1 MTLLGRMGGAAVVV
15 AVVAG
20 GGWFVAQRRAHEVLD
35 QAVDQFRAH
44 LGPDVRLSYASA
56 VPSVL
61 HRDARFAGVVLAG
74 PDSTV
79 TADAVVVGCDAD
91 SVCSGTADGVGLTTP
106 DASAVSGT
114 AEHVGWTRLS
124 VPGAGESGG
133 AGGFA
138 QGALGGRFDAA
149 EVRGVRLTGSGGEVA
164 VAAAAMS
171 DYGVG
176 RRGRGSVDGMS
187 VSVPD
192 PSAGAAGAAGSGPGS
207 AAGGTIRLG
216 LAHASFDGVDVASV
230 AGAMRSGVPVAA
242 QGRQSL
248 EASGLDVA
256 QGGAA
261 LLHVGRLASVQDTSD
276 AGVAHGVADATELRL
291 DGPPALVEGLR
302 GLGYAAFEGGVHVDA
317 TLDRAAS
324 ELAIAALRLSGQG
337 MGEASLSGGF
347 GHVPQGA
354 GAGAAGPAAMLGV
367 TVRGFDLV
375 LVDGGLTGRLVEA
388 KAKASGMDPGQLR
401 EAVAGQLAGLPVSS
415 EAARSVRA
423 ALAAFVR
430 APGTLTLGVH
440 PAAPVSLLDMAQVA
454 GRGPDGVVAALGVT
468 AAAK

>member
-1 MTLLGRMGGAAVVV
+1 M
-15 AVVAG
+15 
-20 GGWFVAQRRAHEVLD
+20 
-35 QAVDQFRAH
+35 
-44 LGPDVRLSYASA
+44 
-56 VPSVL
+56 
-61 HRDARFAGVVLAG
+61 
-74 PDSTV
+74 
-79 TADAVVVGCDAD
+79 
-91 SVCSGTADGVGLTTP
+91 
-106 DASAVSGT
+106 
-114 AEHVGWTRLS
+114 
-124 VPGAGESGG
+124 
-133 AGGFA
+133 
-138 QGALGGRFDAA
+138 
-149 EVRGVRLTGSGGEVA
+149 
-164 VAAAAMS
+164 
-171 DYGVG
+171 
-176 RRGRGSVDGMS
+176 
-187 VSVPD
+187 SVPD
-192 PSAGAAGAAGSGPGS
+192 PSAGAAGSGLGVAQGPRG
-207 AAGGTIRLG
+207 AVRLV
-216 LAHASFDGVDVASV
+216 LAHGSFDGVDVASA
-230 AGAMRSGVPVAA
+230 AGAMRSGVPVVAT
-242 QGRQSL
+242 GRQAM
-248 EASGLDVA
+248 EATGLDVA

-261 LLHVGRLASVQDTSD
+261 LLHLGRLGSVQDTSD

-302 GLGYAAFEGGVHVDA
+302 GLGYAGFEGGVHVDA
-317 TLDRAAS
+317 TLDRAAG

-354 GAGAAGPAAMLGV
+354 AAGAGPAAMLGV

-375 LVDGGLTGRLVEA
+375 LVDGGLTGRVIEA

-440 PAAPVSLLDMAQVA
+440 PATPLSLLDMAQVA